1 MLSFLGLFVCLIL
14 VSTRRSYPRIFVYTP
29 NRPNSHFHPPTLPKG
44 SNLSYQTNHS
54 SPPTFLLGVLKLL
67 YFRFLEWKWG
77 MASIKKKTF
86 LLGSKGYVVVVV
98 VVLGSD
104 LSLVYCGMPCY

>member
-1 MLSFLGLFVCLIL
+1 
-14 VSTRRSYPRIFVYTP
+14 
-29 NRPNSHFHPPTLPKG
+29 
-44 SNLSYQTNHS
+44 
-54 SPPTFLLGVLKLL
+54 
-67 YFRFLEWKWG
+67 

-104 LSLVYCGMPCY
+104 LSLV